1 MSFIELIRIDK
12 SDFLTHFH
20 RKFPAH
26 GNALVLEK
34 NLVSAPKQIRTE
46 I

>member
-12 SDFLTHFH
+12 SDLLTHFH
-20 RKFPAH
+20 RKFPAN
-26 GNALVLEK
+26 GNVWALGK
-34 NLVSAPKQIRTE
+34 NLVSATKQIRTE

>member
-20 RKFPAH
+20 HQFPAR
-26 GNALVLEK
+26 GNA
-34 NLVSAPKQIRTE
+34 
-46 I
+46 